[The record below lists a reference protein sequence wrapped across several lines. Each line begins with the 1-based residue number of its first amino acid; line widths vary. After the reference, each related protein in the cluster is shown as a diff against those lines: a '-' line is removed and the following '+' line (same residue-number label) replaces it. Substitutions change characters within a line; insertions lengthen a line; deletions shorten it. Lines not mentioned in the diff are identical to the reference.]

1 MQPVLILWSYPGAGK
16 SYFAQWLVEHKDFE
30 HIDTDQLGNRLRTP
44 LEEAWWKT
52 INGYAPIQTFLDVAE
67 RHGRPIVTEYGV
79 WGTADTVARLK
90 ELQRLG
96 AMVWWFDADRDGA
109 LEAWRAENIRLSRPF
124 EDGLW
129 ASVVASIDKHWA
141 LLALVFGSRIVRTLD
156 ADAVKKR
163 PEEIYES
170 IFGGGELRPKP
181 TTQEGGL

>member
-1 MQPVLILWSYPGAGK
+1 M
-16 SYFAQWLVEHKDFE
+16 
-30 HIDTDQLGNRLRTP
+30 
-44 LEEAWWKT
+44 
-52 INGYAPIQTFLDVAE
+52 
-67 RHGRPIVTEYGV
+67 
-79 WGTADTVARLK
+79 
-90 ELQRLG
+90 
-96 AMVWWFDADRDGA
+96 
-109 LEAWRAENIRLSRPF
+109 RAENIRLSRPF

>member
-1 MQPVLILWSYPGAGK
+1 MHPVLILWSNPGAGK
-16 SYFAQWLVEHKDFE
+16 SYFARWLVQHKDFD
-30 HIDTDQLGNRLRTP
+30 HIDTDQLGNRPRSP

-79 WGTADTVARLK
+79 WGTADTVGRLK

-96 AMVWWFDADRDGA
+96 AMVWWFDADRDSA

-141 LLALVFGSRIVRTLD
+141 LLSPAFGSRIVRTLD
-156 ADAVKKR
+156 AGAVKKR
-163 PEEIYES
+163 PDEIYES
-170 IFGGGELRPKP
+170 IFGGGELGSKP
-181 TTQEGGL
+181 TP